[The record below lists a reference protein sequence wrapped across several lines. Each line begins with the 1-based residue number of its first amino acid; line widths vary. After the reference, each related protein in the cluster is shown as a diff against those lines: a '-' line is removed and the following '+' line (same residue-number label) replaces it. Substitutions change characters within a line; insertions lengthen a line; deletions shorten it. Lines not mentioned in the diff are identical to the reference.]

1 LSEPEEVIAVPQ
13 MIGLDLLQKIIIA
26 YFKAGGDKG
35 EKSNEE
41 ISQISGVSP
50 NNISVNNRFFASI
63 GLLEGSRG
71 SYKLTQGGAEYARAL
86 DWGRLNEAQA
96 VLRKT
101 IKDKTLVVRTIGYVE
116 LNKPVKKDDL
126 VGKIANI
133 AGVKNEPRFSVG
145 IRAFVELLIL
155 SGLLAEDKD
164 ANVIAAGNYF
174 IGESIPLKPIVEI
187 IPKEEEVAQNV
198 FPVNITIAI
207 DNTTDIE
214 KLKSMLKAIR
224 EVLLAKS

>member
-1 LSEPEEVIAVPQ
+1 MSESEEAILVPQ

-26 YFKAGGDKG
+26 YFKAGGDKV

-41 ISQISGVSP
+41 IAQISGVSQ
-50 NNISVNNRFFASI
+50 NNISSNNKFFASI

-71 SYKLTQGGAEYARAL
+71 AYKLTQGGAEYAKAL

-96 VLRKT
+96 VLRRT
-101 IKDKTLVVRTIGYVE
+101 IKDKTLVVRTIGYVD
-116 LNKPVKKDDL
+116 LNKPVNKDDL
-126 VGKIANI
+126 VGKIANT

-164 ANVIAAGNYF
+164 GNVIAAEKDF
-174 IGESIPLKPIVEI
+174 IGESIPLKRIVEI
-187 IPKEEEVAQNV
+187 PQEEEDAQNV

-207 DNTTDIE
+207 DNNTDIE

-224 EVLLAKS
+224 EVLLSKS

>member
-1 LSEPEEVIAVPQ
+1 MSESEEAILVPQ

-26 YFKAGGDKG
+26 YFKAGGDKV

-41 ISQISGVSP
+41 IAQISGVSQ
-50 NNISVNNRFFASI
+50 NNISSNNKFFASI

-71 SYKLTQGGAEYARAL
+71 AYKLTQGGAEYAKAL

-96 VLRKT
+96 VLRRT
-101 IKDKTLVVRTIGYVE
+101 IKDKTLVVRTIGYVD
-116 LNKPVKKDDL
+116 LNKPVNKDDL
-126 VGKIANI
+126 VGKIANT

-164 ANVIAAGNYF
+164 GNVIAAEKDF
-174 IGESIPLKPIVEI
+174 IGESIPLKRIVEI
-187 IPKEEEVAQNV
+187 PQEEEAAQNV

-207 DNTTDIE
+207 DNNTDIE

-224 EVLLAKS
+224 EVLLSKS

>member
-1 LSEPEEVIAVPQ
+1 

-26 YFKAGGDKG
+26 YFKAGGDKV

-41 ISQISGVSP
+41 IAQISGVSQ
-50 NNISVNNRFFASI
+50 NNISSNNKFFASI

-71 SYKLTQGGAEYARAL
+71 AYKLTQGGAEYAKAL

-96 VLRKT
+96 VLRRT
-101 IKDKTLVVRTIGYVE
+101 IKDKTLVVRTIGYVD
-116 LNKPVKKDDL
+116 LNKPVNKDDL
-126 VGKIANI
+126 VGKIANT

-164 ANVIAAGNYF
+164 GNVIAAEKDF
-174 IGESIPLKPIVEI
+174 IGESIPLKRIVEI
-187 IPKEEEVAQNV
+187 PQEEEDAQNV

-207 DNTTDIE
+207 DNNTDIE

-224 EVLLAKS
+224 EVLLSKS

>member
-1 LSEPEEVIAVPQ
+1 LSESEEAILVPQ

-26 YFKAGGDKG
+26 YFKAGGDKV

-41 ISQISGVSP
+41 IAQISGVSQ
-50 NNISVNNRFFASI
+50 NNISSNNKFFASI

-71 SYKLTQGGAEYARAL
+71 AYKLTQGGAEYAKAL

-96 VLRKT
+96 VLRRT
-101 IKDKTLVVRTIGYVE
+101 IKDKTLVVRTIGYVD
-116 LNKPVKKDDL
+116 LNKPVNKDDL
-126 VGKIANI
+126 VGKIANT

-164 ANVIAAGNYF
+164 GNVIAAEKDF
-174 IGESIPLKPIVEI
+174 IGESIPLKRIVEI
-187 IPKEEEVAQNV
+187 PQEEEAAQNV

-207 DNTTDIE
+207 DNNTDIE

-224 EVLLAKS
+224 EVLLSKS